1 MKSRKLTGMRMFV
14 IIQVFTFLLVIIT
27 GFFALEMGSLDMN
40 KSLKGN
46 YFYTFIHSLSK
57 RLYLSEARHP
67 LPAEM
72 RLSVKQI
79 RGALNRM
86 RWTIIIGGLVACIS
100 GIILTHAIEHPLKKL
115 TDGVQSVA
123 HGDFTKSIEVST
135 QNEFNRLVAAYNEM
149 VASLKKSEE
158 HLRKVFLAAD
168 DAILTTDTEGK
179 ITLWGESSERMFGYP
194 KEDIVGKPFETLLAA
209 GADPGLLPHMRAEPH
224 SQSRWEGEV
233 SYRRKNGTS
242 FDGWCVTTGLLDENG
257 GGLGHLSIVRDVTEK
272 KQMQVQ
278 LIQADKMAS
287 LGELAAGVAH
297 EINNP
302 LSGILSNAEFLQEE
316 IPADDHERQEEIQ
329 EIVSNSQRIKTIVQD
344 LLNFSRQKGSQE
356 VSVFSITDA
365 IESSLNLVGHHI
377 ELDHIKIMKEIHRH
391 LPPVRASYN
400 QIEQVLI
407 NLLTNARHA
416 LNERYPDR
424 NENKTMTLRTEEVV
438 IQGKAFVRFELTD
451 QGVGI
456 PEEDLDKVCM
466 PFFTTKQPGKG
477 TGLGL
482 SISYNI
488 IQQHGGHMRF
498 ESKEGEHTT
507 AIFELPVCEEESQ
520 HA

>member
-1 MKSRKLTGMRMFV
+1 MKTRRLLGIRMFV
-14 IIQVFTFLLVIIT
+14 IIQVFTFLLVLIT
-27 GFFALEMGSLDMN
+27 GFFTLEMGSRDMN

-46 YFYTFIHSLSK
+46 YFSTLIHSLNK
-57 RLYLSEARHP
+57 IYLSETRHP
-67 LPAEM
+67 LPAY
-72 RLSVKQI
+72 RKLTI
-79 RGALNRM
+79 RQVQGALNKM
-86 RWTIIIGGLVACIS
+86 RWTVIFGGLVACIS
-100 GIILTHAIEHPLKKL
+100 GIILARAIERPLKKL

-123 HGDFTKSIEVST
+123 HGDFTKSIKVST
-135 QNEFNRLVAAYNEM
+135 QNEFNRLVMAYNEM

-168 DAILTTDTEGK
+168 DAILTTDTEGR
-179 ITLWGESSERMFGYP
+179 ITLWGESSGKMFGYP
-194 KEDIVGKPFETLLAA
+194 KEGIVGKPFETLVAA
-209 GADPGLLPHMRAEPH
+209 DADPGLLAYMRAEPR

-233 SYRRKNGTS
+233 SYRRKDGTS
-242 FDGWCVTTGLLDENG
+242 FDGWCVTTGLMDENG
-257 GGLGHLSIVRDVTEK
+257 GVLGHLSIIRDVTEK

-316 IPADDHERQEEIQ
+316 ISADDHERQEEIQ
-329 EIVSNSQRIKTIVQD
+329 EIVRNSQRIKTIVQD
-344 LLNFSRQKGSQE
+344 LLNFSRQRGSQE
-356 VSVFSITDA
+356 VSVFPIKDA
-365 IESSLNLVGHHI
+365 VESALNLTGHHI
-377 ELDHIKIMKEIHRH
+377 ELDHIKIIKEIHRH

-400 QIEQVLI
+400 QVEQVLI

-438 IQGKAFVRFELTD
+438 IEGKVFVRFELTD

-456 PEEDLDKVCM
+456 PEGDLDKVCM

-498 ESKEGEHTT
+498 ESKEGEYTT
-507 AIFELPVCEEESQ
+507 AILELPVCEEESE